1 MAKKPRTSTAFED
14 DARYRIK
21 VNRVVPFGSMK
32 LKPAHDYTV
41 TGRVAN
47 ALGDAVESAEK
58 V

>member
-1 MAKKPRTSTAFED
+1 MAKKPRTTAFEA

-21 VNRVVPFGSMK
+21 VNRVVPFGAMK

-41 TGRVAN
+41 TGRVAI
-47 ALGDAVESAEK
+47 ALGEAIESAEK